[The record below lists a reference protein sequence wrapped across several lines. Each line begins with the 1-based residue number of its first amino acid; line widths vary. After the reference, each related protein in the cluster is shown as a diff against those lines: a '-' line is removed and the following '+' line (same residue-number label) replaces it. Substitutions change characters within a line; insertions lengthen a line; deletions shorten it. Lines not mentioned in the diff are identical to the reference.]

1 MNDHRASYRNE
12 AIFII
17 STEENH
23 VVIPIQ
29 VYYELIVCVET
40 QFLLHAYWVF
50 ALFDIFVRRW
60 INTVAG
66 NVATLPLTR

>member
-1 MNDHRASYRNE
+1 MNDYRASYRNE

-23 VVIPIQ
+23 IVIPIQ

-40 QFLLHAYWVF
+40 QFLLHAY
-50 ALFDIFVRRW
+50 
-60 INTVAG
+60 
-66 NVATLPLTR
+66 

>member
-1 MNDHRASYRNE
+1 MNDYRASYRNE

-40 QFLLHAYWVF
+40 QFLLLAY
-50 ALFDIFVRRW
+50 
-60 INTVAG
+60 
-66 NVATLPLTR
+66 